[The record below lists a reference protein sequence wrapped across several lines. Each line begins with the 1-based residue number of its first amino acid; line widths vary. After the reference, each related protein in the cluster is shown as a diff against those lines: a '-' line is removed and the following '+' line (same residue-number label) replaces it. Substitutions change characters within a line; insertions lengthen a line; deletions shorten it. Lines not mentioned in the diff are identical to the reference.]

1 MQNSI
6 SIKIL
11 GQEYKV
17 RTRGDH
23 AYVQA
28 LSQYINEMV
37 ADVQRQGKA
46 ITTMDV
52 IAMTMLNMADDVN
65 RTRTELQSF
74 KETLDKR
81 CRQLIEKIDAGIA
94 LDPWGVRDPS

>member
-28 LSQYINEMV
+28 LSKYINEMV
-37 ADVQRQGKA
+37 ADVQRQGNA

-65 RTRTELQSF
+65 KSRTELQSL

-81 CRQLIEKIDAGIA
+81 FNQLIEKIDAGTEQ
-94 LDPWGVRDPS
+94 DPWGVRGPS